1 MLRIKSILQGGN
13 NVSVKEKYVPLKEVR
28 VEGKIH
34 SFAADVTIK
43 QIFRNEETNPIE
55 AVYCFP
61 IEEQAA
67 IYKFVAQIDDRQIE
81 AELKE
86 KKEAQKEYNDA
97 LQQGHGAYLLE
108 QNEQSQDNFIINVG
122 ALLPGKE
129 CHITI
134 SYVTELDLIEN
145 GKKIHFVVPTTIA
158 PRYNPSQGGI
168 SSPAGTNSQYIQ
180 TTPYTIDFQCQ
191 IDKTNVSSVSSSSH
205 PIQIDLNQTDYY
217 LIKFS
222 QTNTHLDRDILVD
235 IHLNEQRSNTI
246 LAIESNVFM
255 ISFTPNEED
264 CRRAMKNVETTN
276 EFLFIVDCSGSMQD
290 ENKIGYAQQSMLL
303 FLKSLPLNSQFNI
316 IRFGSDYQSLFDS
329 ATVVYNEENSKKA
342 EHLIKNMRADLG
354 GTELLNPLKW
364 LEEHPPQEG
373 RSRQIFLLTD
383 GEISNVDQV
392 LDLCRSMSK
401 SSRIFSFGLGA
412 SPSRSLVKGLARSTN
427 GRFCFIPPSTK
438 VDTFVG
444 QQLEKALQPSI
455 TNIQIK
461 SNLSSQI
468 TTAPKVLPP
477 VYANDRLIIY
487 GFLDNSSYEFDHN
500 IEIELFNNENK
511 LSEAKI
517 TQIPNIITNQTISRL
532 AGKALIL
539 ELQHSK
545 LAPIRKGSTQPRFQE
560 ENKQSI
566 DEQKEEQKKRIIDLS
581 LKYHILSPHTSFIGI
596 EKRLNGNNDQMVL
609 REVPIQISADDQH
622 LQTPRFASL
631 SSASGMLNSCMMSCA
646 PKRSYQN
653 HIMNSC
659 VNMVGS
665 NASCHML
672 MNSYNEES
680 LSMDC
685 NNSSYLQMSRPNL
698 NRTSPPSPPVYLSNM
713 RGFLKH
719 EEGSVEKEYKEKFP
733 SDDEDIVRYLIDKQ
747 NFDGL
752 WSFDPKIIEK
762 LTGKSLKEF
771 QYSIKKELIISM
783 IILILLETRF
793 SSYSSMCH
801 GIIQKSKKR
810 ILDLLNKDQ
819 NQYQS
824 FYDQIRQQL

>member
-1 MLRIKSILQGGN
+1 
-13 NVSVKEKYVPLKEVR
+13 
-28 VEGKIH
+28 
-34 SFAADVTIK
+34 
-43 QIFRNEETNPIE
+43 
-55 AVYCFP
+55 
-61 IEEQAA
+61 
-67 IYKFVAQIDDRQIE
+67 
-81 AELKE
+81 
-86 KKEAQKEYNDA
+86 
-97 LQQGHGAYLLE
+97 
-108 QNEQSQDNFIINVG
+108 
-122 ALLPGKE
+122 
-129 CHITI
+129 
-134 SYVTELDLIEN
+134 
-145 GKKIHFVVPTTIA
+145 
-158 PRYNPSQGGI
+158 
-168 SSPAGTNSQYIQ
+168 
-180 TTPYTIDFQCQ
+180 
-191 IDKTNVSSVSSSSH
+191 
-205 PIQIDLNQTDYY
+205 
-217 LIKFS
+217 
-222 QTNTHLDRDILVD
+222 
-235 IHLNEQRSNTI
+235 
-246 LAIESNVFM
+246 
-255 ISFTPNEED
+255 
-264 CRRAMKNVETTN
+264 
-276 EFLFIVDCSGSMQD
+276 
-290 ENKIGYAQQSMLL
+290 
-303 FLKSLPLNSQFNI
+303 
-316 IRFGSDYQSLFDS
+316 
-329 ATVVYNEENSKKA
+329 
-342 EHLIKNMRADLG
+342 
-354 GTELLNPLKW
+354 
-364 LEEHPPQEG
+364 
-373 RSRQIFLLTD
+373 
-383 GEISNVDQV
+383 
-392 LDLCRSMSK
+392 MSK

-622 LQTPRFASL
+622 LRMQNFASS
-631 SSASGMLNSCMMSCA
+631 SSASGMLNMCMMPCA
-646 PKRSYQN
+646 PKLWSQN
-653 HIMNSC
+653 HIVTSCAMKTSSMNYGNFC
-659 VNMVGS
+659 Q
-665 NASCHML
+665 A
-672 MNSYNEES
+672 
-680 LSMDC
+680 
-685 NNSSYLQMSRPNL
+685 QMSHL
-698 NRTSPPSPPVYLSNM
+698 TFDRTIPPFPSDCLSNS
-713 RGFLKH
+713 RRFLDH
-719 EEGSVEKEYKEKFP
+719 ESVEKEYKEEFP
-733 SDDEDIVRYLIDKQ
+733 RDDEDIVRYLIDKQ

-752 WSFDPKIIEK
+752 WAFDSEIIEK

-771 QYSIKKELIISM
+771 QYSIKKELIISI